1 MKYDFYNYI
10 FLFLP
15 SVMNES
21 QEHKLQVKQKFKQ
34 LKCCVLVPTY
44 NNAQT
49 IEDVIQSTLE
59 YCDEVII
66 VNDGCTDHTSEI
78 LTKYPQLKVITH
90 LVNQGKGVGLRN
102 GFKKAVELGFD
113 YVISIDSDGQHYPKD
128 FILFLDKIEQEP
140 GSLIIGARN
149 MTVENVPN
157 KSTFGNKFSNFWFW
171 AETGIKMP
179 DTQSGYRLYPV
190 QCLKNICLFTTKFEL
205 EIEVIVKAAWRGI
218 PIVSVPVNVYY
229 APEGE
234 RVSHFIPSRDSTRIS
249 FLNTYLVILA
259 ALFWRPVMLLRSINL
274 KNLKKVWRE
283 EVIAAHESTNKKALS
298 VGVGLFFGIVPIWGF
313 QFALAIF
320 AAIFFK
326 LNKIIVGLTAQIS
339 IPPMI
344 PFVLYASVKTGE
356 YVLGQKVNL
365 DFDKLLTIETLK
377 NLYVYYI
384 GATVLSMVV
393 GIAGFLVT
401 WILLKVFGY
410 KPSMNEPK
418 S

>member
-1 MKYDFYNYI
+1 MT
-10 FLFLP
+10 
-15 SVMNES
+15 ES
-21 QEHKLQVKQKFKQ
+21 QEDKLRVKQKFKQ

-44 NNAQT
+44 NNAKT
-49 IEDVIQSTLE
+49 IESVIQSTLE

-66 VNDGCTDHTSEI
+66 VNDGCTDNTSEI
-78 LTKYPQLKVITH
+78 LAKYPNLIVVTH
-90 LVNQGKGVGLRN
+90 PVNQGKGVGLRN

-128 FILFLDKIEQEP
+128 FILFLDKVEKEP

-149 MTVENVPN
+149 MTVDNVPN

-190 QCLKNICLFTTKFEL
+190 QRLKKIWLFTTKFEL

-218 PIVSVPVNVYY
+218 PVISVPVSVYY

-259 ALFWRPVMLLRSINL
+259 ALFWRPVMLVRSINL
-274 KNLKKVWRE
+274 KNLKRVWKE
-283 EVIAAHESTNKKALS
+283 EVVAAHESTNKKALS

-320 AAIFFK
+320 SAVFFK
-326 LNKIIVGLTAQIS
+326 LNKIIVGLSAQIS
-339 IPPMI
+339 VPPLI

-356 YVLGQKVNL
+356 FVLGRKVNL
-365 DFDKLLTIETLK
+365 DFTKLLSIETLN

-384 GATVLSMVV
+384 GATVLSIVA
-393 GIAGFLVT
+393 GITGFIIT
-401 WILLKVFGY
+401 WLLLKIFGY
-410 KPSMNEPK
+410 KPTSNEPK